1 MKIHLNKILIL
12 IFLLISSCNGKKV
25 NELNNKIEKLKKLNT
40 ILNDSIITMNY
51 RKISNSITMGIRFD
65 SILKVG
71 KKEKVKFIF
80 HYPEELISY
89 DIYTTDSVGSPDKLI
104 IADLNKNE
112 FEYEFIPTKSGSE
125 MVELVAV
132 FNIKNQ
138 LYNEVIEIPIIT
150 EFATTE

>member
-1 MKIHLNKILIL
+1 MKKYLQIILIL
-12 IFLLISSCNGKKV
+12 VLMVACNTKKNDGLKSKIS
-25 NELNNKIEKLKKLNT
+25 ELEKLNSELK
-40 ILNDSIITMNY
+40 DSITTLNYKKIT
-51 RKISNSITMGIRFD
+51 NSITMGIRYD

>member
-1 MKIHLNKILIL
+1 MKKYLHIILIL
-12 IFLLISSCNGKKV
+12 VLLVACNTKINDGLKSKIS
-25 NELNNKIEKLKKLNT
+25 ELEKLNSELK
-40 ILNDSIITMNY
+40 DSITTLNY
-51 RKISNSITMGIRFD
+51 KKISNSITMGIRYD

-89 DIYTTDSVGSPDKLI
+89 DIYTTDSIGSPDKLI
-104 IADLNKNE
+104 IADLKKNE
-112 FEYEFIPTKSGSE
+112 FEYEFIPTKNGSE

-138 LYNEVIEIPIIT
+138 LYDEVIEVPIIAG
-150 EFATTE
+150 FATTE

>member
-1 MKIHLNKILIL
+1 
-12 IFLLISSCNGKKV
+12 
-25 NELNNKIEKLKKLNT
+25 
-40 ILNDSIITMNY
+40 
-51 RKISNSITMGIRFD
+51 MGIRYD

-71 KKEKVKFIF
+71 NKEKVKFIF